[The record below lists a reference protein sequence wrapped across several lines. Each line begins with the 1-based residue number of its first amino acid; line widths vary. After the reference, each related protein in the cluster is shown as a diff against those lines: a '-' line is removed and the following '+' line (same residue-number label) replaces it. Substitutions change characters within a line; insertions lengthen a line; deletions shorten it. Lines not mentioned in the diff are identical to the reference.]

1 MLEESN
7 PIPSS
12 AGGANKPP
20 KSVLDEGLIDSA
32 RSDREAFIELY
43 RLHVASVY
51 GYYVLRVG
59 PAIAEDL
66 TAEVFLRAL
75 EAMGRFDTSRSFR
88 SWLFGIARNVAFEHY
103 RKSRSDVP
111 LDDEAGE
118 LRDESSYSMSPIEDR
133 VVTAQLILQL
143 DDLEQE
149 IVALRFQGG
158 LSYREIGSLIGK
170 REGAVRVQMHR
181 ILSKLRSVM
190 EGQS

>member
-12 AGGANKPP
+12 TGGADNLP
-20 KSVLDEGLIDSA
+20 KSVLDEGLVDSA

-51 GYYVLRVG
+51 GYYAVRVG
-59 PAIAEDL
+59 PIYAEDL

-75 EAMGRFDTSRSFR
+75 EAIGRFDPSRSFK
-88 SWLFGIARNVAFEHY
+88 SWLFGIARNVALENYKKARYEDSF
-103 RKSRSDVP
+103 DITG
-111 LDDEAGE
+111 GE
-118 LRDESSYSMSPIEDR
+118 LRDASSHSMPPIEDR
-133 VVTAQLILQL
+133 IITSQLILHL
-143 DDLEQE
+143 DDLEQD

-181 ILSKLRSVM
+181 ILSKLRSVL